1 LGCGDRIQMSNKFKT
16 KWNEVDEH
24 CPYCNNVT
32 KDSTGLTREN
42 IKKLIWGKPS
52 FNDWMIFVIIVL
64 TLFMAWAYQHD
75 ISSCQDVVNNLDDI
89 CLKYNV
95 NLKVTELANE
105 KLEEQYEPINFSKF
119 QQLPDEI
126 QER

>member
-1 LGCGDRIQMSNKFKT
+1 MSNKFKT

-75 ISSCQDVVNNLDDI
+75 ISSCQDVVNNLDSI

-95 NLKVTELANE
+95 NMKVTELANE